1 MLSGLLA
8 AVSAQHRRFFDGGPI
23 DADPPRPDPH
33 ADPQID
39 LSRLLESDGAG
50 REREVFRLRRRIGYC
65 VRAWDDA
72 EVAEDRYVL
81 VPADGEG
88 WRSDLTSV
96 PALFTW
102 LVPKSGRHLPA
113 ALIHDGLV
121 RGRGQP
127 PEHLGP
133 DVTRVEADT
142 IFRDAMADVGTGLV
156 RRWLIWT
163 AVAAATM
170 VAGDGTAA
178 SSFGRR
184 YYRWVVVVTLAVIA
198 WLGIQ
203 ATLDLADVAQGRW
216 LVGDLPWMRADS
228 FWSDVGQGLAGA
240 VAVPIVG
247 SVLWWRFWRAGA
259 IAGVAVALFLH
270 VSVMLLALTG
280 LYLVAERLA
289 LVAKG
294 RLLAAIGAVVVGTS
308 LGVLLALVVG
318 G

>member
-1 MLSGLLA
+1 MGLLA
-8 AVSAQHRRFFDGGPI
+8 AVTAQHRRFFDGGPI
-23 DADPPRPDPH
+23 DADPPHPDPN
-33 ADPQID
+33 ADLQVD
-39 LSRLLESDGAG
+39 LTRLLEPDGAG

-72 EVAEDRYVL
+72 EEPEDRYVL
-81 VPADGEG
+81 VPADGER
-88 WRSDLTSV
+88 WRTDLTSV

-127 PEHLGP
+127 LEHLGP

-142 IFRDAMADVGTGLV
+142 IFRDAMADLGTGVV
-156 RRWLIWT
+156 RRWLVWT

-170 VAGDGTAA
+170 IAGDGTAE
-178 SSFGRR
+178 STIGRR
-184 YYRWVVVVTLAVIA
+184 YYRWIVVLSIAVIA
-198 WLGIQ
+198 WLGLQ

-216 LVGDLPWMRADS
+216 FVGDLPWMRADS
-228 FWSDVGQGLAGA
+228 FAADLGQGVAGA
-240 VAVPIVG
+240 IAVPVVG

-270 VSVMLLALTG
+270 VSLMLLALTG
-280 LYLVAERLA
+280 LYLAAERVA
-289 LVAKG
+289 LVANG
-294 RLLAAIGAVVVGTS
+294 RLLAAIGAVAVGAS
-308 LGVLLALVVG
+308 FGVLLALVVAG
-318 G
+318 